1 MNTLGGSTVGVDS
14 RVARCTLLPRNW
26 LVVAPARPPY
36 PAQLAVCKQLYAVI
50 QSPCTLATGQP
61 YPEREVQGALGRGAL
76 KLYSVMVDY
85 FVS

>member
-36 PAQLAVCKQLYAVI
+36 PAQLAVCTQLYDVV
-50 QSPCTLATGQP
+50 QSPCTLASLTQSG
-61 YPEREVQGALGRGAL
+61 RCRVRWDEVR
-76 KLYSVMVDY
+76 
-85 FVS
+85 